1 MKKQPLL
8 FFSPCQYFTKSHAD
22 YQNHLGDGT
31 WVFVTNI
38 IADYI
43 AIDYPSWLYVLTLNR
58 FQMTK
63 WSGFVENQGFK
74 SDFYSDAVEVLLT

>member
-1 MKKQPLL
+1 MINIYSWKAILSIYQLIPAVISVFQLVQTFTMKKQPLL
-8 FFSPCQYFTKSHAD
+8 FFSPCQYFTKSHVD

-43 AIDYPSWLYVLTLNR
+43 ATDYP
-58 FQMTK
+58 
-63 WSGFVENQGFK
+63 
-74 SDFYSDAVEVLLT
+74 